1 MRNKATSYLRKPK
14 IRQSWSKYN
23 LFNITQVRLPFTKSR
38 TFFQQKWSAKSLARG
53 YHGEQVRES
62 QWERMFSRRLRAVV
76 PMDPLDLARND
87 GSKNAA
93 GRGSGMDK
101 GDREDGRQVPDTPY
115 MLMTFAPL
123 ERRLDVAIFRA
134 MFASSTRQAR
144 QFVIHGGVTVNGK
157 KMQYP
162 GYLLNPGDMFQVDPE
177 RVMYATGAP
186 KDKSLRRA
194 GRLRRRMG
202 AKSKEE
208 KEGEVEETKT
218 EETKAEDK
226 EQKKEEGKDDED
238 PRQMLKEL
246 LSGAKGIMT
255 SSGDLLPAK
264 RRQAIRAFQR
274 SVKQVLSRSSTTTTM
289 TDNLEAQFLALKNMI
304 DEDTKRAAEAAKKAA
319 AKKAEQ
325 AAPNTESPSSATEP
339 SSSASPTAPSPSST
353 TPNADTIST
362 TTTTTTTTTTNN
374 NNNNDNI
381 NNQTSR
387 DSKSSSEIDDLA
399 ASLSDVEL
407 ADYSPADLKAL
418 KLALEEIHENP
429 IDSTK
434 PYATPW
440 RPRDYMSPFAFVP
453 RYLEV
458 NHNICAAVY
467 LRHPV
472 ARPGRAEVPTPFN
485 ETIGGAAFAWY
496 LRRR

>member
-1 MRNKATSYLRKPK
+1 MRNNATTYLRKPK
-14 IRQSWSKYN
+14 FRQSWSKYN
-23 LFNITQVRLPFTKSR
+23 LYNLTQVRRPNTKPR
-38 TFFQQKWSAKSLARG
+38 TFFQQKWTAKSMTRA

-76 PMDPLDLARND
+76 PMDARSLSRND
-87 GSKNAA
+87 GSAQSA
-93 GRGSGMDK
+93 GRGSGLEALPEEQ
-101 GDREDGRQVPDTPY
+101 GGRDRKAQKPRDTPY
-115 MLMTFAPL
+115 MQMTFAPL

-134 MFASSTRQAR
+134 LFASSTRQAR

-186 KDKSLRRA
+186 KDRSLRRS
-194 GRLRRRMG
+194 GRIRRRLG
-202 AKSKEE
+202 AK
-208 KEGEVEETKT
+208 
-218 EETKAEDK
+218 
-226 EQKKEEGKDDED
+226 KKEESEGEGEGEAAKAEEGRETKKKGKEAEEPED
-238 PRQMLKEL
+238 PREMLKQM
-246 LSGAKGIMT
+246 LSGAKGIM
-255 SSGDLLPAK
+255 SSSKDLIPAQ

-304 DEDTKRAAEAAKKAA
+304 EEDTKRAAEKAQKAA
-319 AKKAEQ
+319 AKE
-325 AAPNTESPSSATEP
+325 AAKEE
-339 SSSASPTAPSPSST
+339 TAPSNASADTAEPS
-353 TPNADTIST
+353 TPNSDSNT
-362 TTTTTTTTTTNN
+362 TTTTTTTTTTANN
-374 NNNNDNI
+374 TT
-381 NNQTSR
+381 NQV
-387 DSKSSSEIDDLA
+387 DELA
-399 ASLSDVEL
+399 ESLSSVEL
-407 ADYSPADLKAL
+407 SDYSAADLRAL
-418 KLALEEIHENP
+418 KRALEEIHENP

-472 ARPGRAEVPTPFN
+472 ARPGRAEVPTPFD
-485 ETIGGAAFAWY
+485 ERISGAAFAWY

>member
-23 LFNITQVRLPFTKSR
+23 LFNITQIRLPYTRSR

-76 PMDPLDLARND
+76 PMDPFDLARND

-101 GDREDGRQVPDTPY
+101 GGREDGRQVQDTPY

-208 KEGEVEETKT
+208 KDGEGEEA
-218 EETKAEDK
+218 KAEDQ
-226 EQKKEEGKDDED
+226 EQKKEESKEGED

-289 TDNLEAQFLALKNMI
+289 TDNLEAQFLTLKNMI
-304 DEDTKRAAEAAKKAA
+304 DEDTKRAAEAAKRAA

-325 AAPNTESPSSATEP
+325 AAPSTESPSSATEP

-353 TPNADTIST
+353 TPNADTTS
-362 TTTTTTTTTTNN
+362 TTTTNN
-374 NNNNDNI
+374 NDI

-387 DSKSSSEIDDLA
+387 DSKASSEIDDLA

>member
-23 LFNITQVRLPFTKSR
+23 LFNITQVRLPYTKSR

-76 PMDPLDLARND
+76 PMDPFDLARND

-101 GDREDGRQVPDTPY
+101 GGREDGRQVQDTPY

-123 ERRLDVAIFRA
+123 ETRLDVAIFRA

-208 KEGEVEETKT
+208 KDEEGEEA
-218 EETKAEDK
+218 KAEDQ
-226 EQKKEEGKDDED
+226 EQKKEESKEDED

-289 TDNLEAQFLALKNMI
+289 TDNLEAQFLTLKNMI
-304 DEDTKRAAEAAKKAA
+304 DEDTKRAAEAAKRAA

-325 AAPNTESPSSATEP
+325 AAPSTESPSSATEP

-353 TPNADTIST
+353 TPNADTTS
-362 TTTTTTTTTTNN
+362 TTTTNN
-374 NNNNDNI
+374 NDI

-387 DSKSSSEIDDLA
+387 DSKASSEIDDLA

>member
-1 MRNKATSYLRKPK
+1 
-14 IRQSWSKYN
+14 
-23 LFNITQVRLPFTKSR
+23 
-38 TFFQQKWSAKSLARG
+38 
-53 YHGEQVRES
+53 
-62 QWERMFSRRLRAVV
+62 
-76 PMDPLDLARND
+76 
-87 GSKNAA
+87 
-93 GRGSGMDK
+93 
-101 GDREDGRQVPDTPY
+101 
-115 MLMTFAPL
+115 
-123 ERRLDVAIFRA
+123 
-134 MFASSTRQAR
+134 
-144 QFVIHGGVTVNGK
+144 
-157 KMQYP
+157 MQYP

-208 KEGEVEETKT
+208 KDGEGEEA
-218 EETKAEDK
+218 KAEDQ
-226 EQKKEEGKDDED
+226 EQKKEESKEDED

-289 TDNLEAQFLALKNMI
+289 TDNLEAQFLTLKNMI
-304 DEDTKRAAEAAKKAA
+304 DEDTKRAAEAAKRAA

-325 AAPNTESPSSATEP
+325 AAPSTESPSSATEP

-353 TPNADTIST
+353 TPNADTTST
-362 TTTTTTTTTTNN
+362 ITTNN
-374 NNNNDNI
+374 NNINNNDI

-387 DSKSSSEIDDLA
+387 DSKASSEIDDLA

>member
-23 LFNITQVRLPFTKSR
+23 LFNITQVRLPYTRSR

-76 PMDPLDLARND
+76 PMDPFDLARND

-101 GDREDGRQVPDTPY
+101 GGREDGRQVQDTPY

-208 KEGEVEETKT
+208 KDGEGEEA
-218 EETKAEDK
+218 KAEDQ
-226 EQKKEEGKDDED
+226 EQKKEESKEDED

-289 TDNLEAQFLALKNMI
+289 TDNLEAQFLTLKNMI
-304 DEDTKRAAEAAKKAA
+304 DEDTKRAAEAAKRAA

-325 AAPNTESPSSATEP
+325 AAPSTESPSSATEP

-353 TPNADTIST
+353 TPNADTTS
-362 TTTTTTTTTTNN
+362 TTTTNN
-374 NNNNDNI
+374 NDI

-387 DSKSSSEIDDLA
+387 DSKASSEIDDLA